1 MVSKKAF
8 TELADL
14 LREHD
19 LMFRKFNLQVI
30 EIFGYGCANFSKH
43 LWDSLYFV
51 IENGD
56 DESYENLQYTDR
68 EFLVGVVSAIVE
80 DKKRQEDY
88 AKLNYEFFLDYPC
101 DHTEHLIRQI
111 FELISAEYGED
122 AAETLSWWLWDVP
135 DAGRNP
141 EFALW
146 ENDQP
151 IPTHTV
157 EQIVDF
163 ILEARHG

>member
-1 MVSKKAF
+1 MVSKKTVKKLEDIL
-8 TELADL
+8 TEHGT
-14 LREHD
+14 R
-19 LMFRKFNLQVI
+19 FNQFNHEVGK
-30 EIFGYGCANFSKH
+30 IFGHGCGNFSVR
-43 LWDSLYFV
+43 LLDSLYLV
-51 IENGD
+51 VEGGSNTGYD
-56 DESYENLQYTDR
+56 DYQYTDR
-68 EFLVGVVSAIVE
+68 QFLVEVVSAIVE

-111 FELISAEYGED
+111 LDLISDEYGED